1 MRHSRVFLMSLKA
14 GCSAT
19 IWIFLAGMLQEVLP
33 VGLGVLPDGDEKA
46 FKRLPSFKKKNPH
59 CISERCPAGVYPPQ

>member
-1 MRHSRVFLMSLKA
+1 MSLKA

-19 IWIFLAGMLQEVLP
+19 IWIFLAGMLQQVLP

-46 FKRLPSFKKKNPH
+46 FKKKSSLHLREVPSWCLSSTVVHQVIYRP
-59 CISERCPAGVYPPQ
+59 IS